1 MKHLSSVFLF
11 WVLLFVVVLPSGIRA
26 QDIFYP
32 YGTSEPADPELK
44 NLEWNRYSVDNFTI
58 LSIDN
63 SQGKWLSEN
72 IDSIRSWCLTR
83 WGFPDSK
90 LTKECRI
97 FCVPNKFLLKKLFS
111 LEQSKVEFRQE
122 NNVMWL
128 VLDEKPAK
136 TIPSYLTQVA
146 LVEFE
151 AKHSISLGW
160 WFKRG
165 SCILNGVVPDI
176 KSNISGLNEMIK
188 QDQPIFVSEK
198 MFTMTE
204 DDYKKES
211 EANRSVFDR
220 EAVALCIMLR
230 KEFGEAKL
238 QGFLRISSKNN
249 SQDVLKVVY
258 GFDGFA
264 HFDKQ
269 YIRFMREL
277 TTDIVNNKTP
287 DAYLDIKPVH

>member
-1 MKHLSSVFLF
+1 MKSLAVFLVFIFLSFFSGPLSSV
-11 WVLLFVVVLPSGIRA
+11 RA

-32 YGTSEPADPELK
+32 YGTLEPSDPELK
-44 NLEWNRYSVDNFTI
+44 NLEWNRYAVDNFTI

-63 SQGKWLSEN
+63 AQGKWLSEN
-72 IDSIRSWCLTR
+72 IDNIRSWCLVR

-111 LEQSKVEFRQE
+111 LEQSKVELRSE

-136 TIPSYLTQVA
+136 TVPPYLTQIA
-146 LVEFE
+146 LAEFE
-151 AKHSISLGW
+151 AKNNISLGW

-165 SCILNGVVPDI
+165 ACVLNGVVPDI
-176 KSNISGLNEMIK
+176 KENVSGLSEMIK

-211 EANRSVFDR
+211 EVNRNIFDR

-238 QGFLRISSKNN
+238 QGFLRIGSKNN
-249 SQDVLKVVY
+249 PQDVLKVVY
-258 GFDGFA
+258 GFDGYA